1 MAKYQVY
8 IKINKNSDVVNINS
22 NVFIRDYTNWIKV
35 DEGDGNKYAHA
46 QSGYLNKP
54 LFNKNGTCNYKY
66 INGKIVE
73 V

>member
-1 MAKYQVY
+1 M
-8 IKINKNSDVVNINS
+8 NINS

-35 DEGDGNKYAHA
+35 DEGNGNKYAHA
-46 QSGYLNKP
+46 QNGYLNKP
-54 LFNKNGTCNYKY
+54 LFNENGTCNYKY